1 MFTVTVGRDASGKSS
16 TRAPLASLYSVTPS
30 IEATLTRLRHRGRP
44 SHENPAEHEQLT
56 HGEFPPKLLVVFG
69 IIVVDNADR

>member
-30 IEATLTRLRHRGRP
+30 IEATLTGSAIAEEPTTKIQP
-44 SHENPAEHEQLT
+44 STSDRRMGIAL
-56 HGEFPPKLLVVFG
+56 KVLVIPG
-69 IIVVDNADR
+69 L